1 MRGDADFVVY
11 VGARWPSLLHEAVLL
26 GCPPELAAAAVTDAL
41 ARSRREW
48 ARAQREEGVE
58 QLVREELARACSR
71 RPRATTSEEQ
81 RREQADQLPLLSP
94 PSLDEL
100 REHQRAR
107 RVRTGKRVLLVL
119 VPIVLVTAG
128 LTWWTSGGG
137 NGARRPELGP
147 AALTRAEN
155 PAGEVTWWANGVLHL
170 DHVILAVDGLRDMTR
185 LGSGVVYGDEDGRVV
200 YLADDGSRSVLGH
213 KDPDVPVAA
222 TDENGVAAWFD
233 PGAHEVVAVTAST
246 GHVLRRTGVG
256 DSPRVVAVDG
266 DAIYL
271 VGEDG
276 SRALLRTGPDL
287 EVPVSPAGI
296 LDARSRVRAFQVN
309 DSTIQV
315 VQSYFDVAF
324 DLPGRGASLSPDGL
338 FVVSRVGDGDDSQPV
353 VYDTRSGAELPTGLA
368 TTDVALAAA
377 AGADAKVAFIVAQ
390 GGVEAG
396 RERQLRVCELRVSL
410 CRILARIPEDGSTP
424 VLAR

>member
-155 PAGEVTWWANGVLHL
+155 PAGEV
-170 DHVILAVDGLRDMTR
+170 
-185 LGSGVVYGDEDGRVV
+185 
-200 YLADDGSRSVLGH
+200 
-213 KDPDVPVAA
+213 
-222 TDENGVAAWFD
+222 
-233 PGAHEVVAVTAST
+233 
-246 GHVLRRTGVG
+246 
-256 DSPRVVAVDG
+256 
-266 DAIYL
+266 
-271 VGEDG
+271 
-276 SRALLRTGPDL
+276 
-287 EVPVSPAGI
+287 
-296 LDARSRVRAFQVN
+296 
-309 DSTIQV
+309 
-315 VQSYFDVAF
+315 
-324 DLPGRGASLSPDGL
+324 
-338 FVVSRVGDGDDSQPV
+338 
-353 VYDTRSGAELPTGLA
+353 
-368 TTDVALAAA
+368 
-377 AGADAKVAFIVAQ
+377 
-390 GGVEAG
+390 
-396 RERQLRVCELRVSL
+396 
-410 CRILARIPEDGSTP
+410 
-424 VLAR
+424 